1 MSTGMNRADK
11 SIKLR
16 VAEARSRD
24 VGRKIARVDRETMKK
39 LGIEVGDFVEVIG
52 PKGREVLKI
61 WPAYPEDEG
70 QGLIRVDGT
79 VRKTI
84 GVSPGDYV
92 TIRPI
97 KVEPATR
104 IIVAPAE
111 NMPRINADPEY
122 FAQIIKKYLQ
132 GNPVKRGD
140 VIDIPFYGMLL
151 RFVITSVQ
159 PSAIV

>member
-70 QGLIRVDGT
+70 
-79 VRKTI
+79 
-84 GVSPGDYV
+84 
-92 TIRPI
+92 
-97 KVEPATR
+97 
-104 IIVAPAE
+104 
-111 NMPRINADPEY
+111 
-122 FAQIIKKYLQ
+122 
-132 GNPVKRGD
+132 
-140 VIDIPFYGMLL
+140 
-151 RFVITSVQ
+151 
-159 PSAIV
+159 